1 MNKIVP
7 TYSKTK
13 MIATMGPAC
22 NKREILLEMIRLG
35 VDVCRLNMSHGDHE
49 FHQQLINLINEINKN
64 ENLNVSIL
72 LDLQGPKIRMGA
84 MEKPF
89 PVNPGDIVKFCT
101 SIKEVNYEEK
111 ILPMVCERFA
121 QDVKPDDVVLVDD
134 GKVELKVIGTD
145 YKDTVTLKVI
155 NGTEIGSK
163 KGVNLPWVQ
172 LDIPALSEKDLEDLY
187 FGIKNKVEWIALS
200 FVRSS
205 KDVEDLRKILIENQS
220 NAKIIAKIEKP
231 EALQCIDEIIKVS
244 DAVMIARGDLG
255 VEIHLEDVPLWQ
267 KRIIKKCNVL
277 AKPVIV
283 ATQMLETMIYN
294 PRPTRAETTDVAN
307 AVFDGADAL
316 MLSGET
322 SVGKYP
328 VEVVRTMQKVI
339 TQVEKEP
346 IIYYKNLYTTE
357 DSKTFLSDAVCIAA
371 VKLAKGIKAKAIVG
385 MTRSGYTAFQLA
397 KCRPESNIFIF
408 TDNESLLNT
417 LNLVWGVRAFY
428 YNQFF
433 GTDESIADVVHILKN
448 KGLLEKGDVIINL
461 ASMPLKARKR
471 TNMLKV
477 TEVD

>member
-1 MNKIVP
+1 MNNIIP
-7 TYSKTK
+7 NYSKTK
-13 MIATMGPAC
+13 MVATMGPAC

-35 VDVCRLNMSHGDHE
+35 VDVCRLNMSHGDHD
-49 FHQQLINLINEINKN
+49 FHQQLINLINEINRN

-84 MEKPF
+84 LNEPF
-89 PVNPGDIVKFCT
+89 QVNPGDIIKFCT
-101 SIKEVNYEEK
+101 TLKEPNLEEK
-111 ILPMVCERFA
+111 ILPMVCDRFA
-121 QDVKPDDVVLVDD
+121 QDVKPDDMVLVDD
-134 GKVELKVIGTD
+134 GKVELRVIETD

-155 NGTEIGSK
+155 SGSEIGSK
-163 KGVNLPWVQ
+163 KGVNLPWVK
-172 LDIPALSEKDLEDLY
+172 LDIPALSEKDLNDLH
-187 FGIKNKVEWIALS
+187 FGIRNKVEWIALS
-200 FVRSS
+200 FVRHP
-205 KDVEDLRKILIENQS
+205 KDVEDLRKILIEKQS
-220 NAKIIAKIEKP
+220 NAKIISKIEKP
-231 EALQCIDEIIKVS
+231 EALECIDEIIKVS
-244 DAVMIARGDLG
+244 DAIMIARGDLG

-267 KRIIKKCNVL
+267 KTIIKKCNEL

-283 ATQMLETMIYN
+283 ATQMLETMIQN

-339 TQVEKEP
+339 SQVEKQDS
-346 IIYYKNLYTTE
+346 IYFKNLFTSP

-371 VKLAKGIKAKAIVG
+371 VKLANGIKAKAIVG

-397 KCRPESNIFIF
+397 KCRPNSNIFIF

-428 YNQFF
+428 YNQFH
-433 GTDESIADVVHILKN
+433 GTDESIADIVHILKN
-448 KGLLEKGDVIINL
+448 KGLIDKGDVIINL
-461 ASMPLKARKR
+461 GSMPLKSRKR

>member
-1 MNKIVP
+1 MNNIVP
-7 TYSKTK
+7 MYSKTK
-13 MIATMGPAC
+13 MVATMGPAC
-22 NKREILLEMIRLG
+22 NKREILLEMIKLG

-49 FHQQLINLINEINKN
+49 FHQQMINLINEINRN

-72 LDLQGPKIRMGA
+72 LDLQGPKIRIGTLK
-84 MEKPF
+84 EPF
-89 PVNPGDIVKFCT
+89 PIKPGDIIKLCT
-101 SIKEVNYEEK
+101 SIQEPNLEEK

-121 QDVKPDDVVLVDD
+121 QDVKPEDIVLVDD
-134 GKVELKVIGTD
+134 GKVELRVIETD

-155 NGTEIGSK
+155 SGLEIGSK

-172 LDIPALSEKDLEDLY
+172 LDIPALSEKDLKDLH

-200 FVRSS
+200 FVRSP

-231 EALQCIDEIIKVS
+231 EALECIDDIIKVS
-244 DAVMIARGDLG
+244 DAIMIARGDLG

-267 KRIIKKCNVL
+267 KRIIKKCNKM

-283 ATQMLETMIYN
+283 ATQMLETMINN

-339 TQVEKEP
+339 SQVEKQDS
-346 IIYYKNLYTTE
+346 IYYKNLFASKE
-357 DSKTFLSDAVCIAA
+357 SKTFLSDAVCIAA
-371 VKLAKGIKAKAIVG
+371 VKLAQEINAKAIVG

-397 KCRPESNIFIF
+397 KCRPYSNIFIF

-428 YNQFF
+428 YNQFY
-433 GTDESIADVVHILKN
+433 GTDETIADVVHILKN

>member
-1 MNKIVP
+1 
-7 TYSKTK
+7 
-13 MIATMGPAC
+13 MGPAC

-35 VDVCRLNMSHGDHE
+35 VDVCRLNMSHGDHD
-49 FHQQLINLINEINKN
+49 FHQQVINLINEINRN

-84 MEKPF
+84 LPEPF
-89 PVNPGDIVKFCT
+89 PVQPGDIIKFCT
-101 SIKEVNYEEK
+101 SIQEPNLEQK

-121 QDVKPDDVVLVDD
+121 QDVKPDDTVLVDD
-134 GKVELKVIGTD
+134 GKVELRVVETD
-145 YKDTVTLKVI
+145 YKDTVTLKVVSG
-155 NGTEIGSK
+155 NEIGSK
-163 KGVNLPWVQ
+163 KGVNLPWVK
-172 LDIPALSEKDLEDLY
+172 LDIPALSEKDLIDLH

-200 FVRSS
+200 FVRHP
-205 KDVEDLRKILIENQS
+205 KDVEDLRKILVENQS
-220 NAKIIAKIEKP
+220 NAKIISKIEKP
-231 EALQCIDEIIKVS
+231 EALENIDEIIRVS
-244 DAVMIARGDLG
+244 DAIMIARGDLG

-267 KRIIKKCNVL
+267 KLIIKKCNQL

-283 ATQMLETMIYN
+283 ATQMLETMIQN

-307 AVFDGADAL
+307 AVLDGADAL

-339 TQVEKEP
+339 LRVEQEP
-346 IIYYKNLYTTE
+346 TIYYKNLFTSE

-397 KCRPESNIFIF
+397 KCRPYANIFIF

-428 YNQFF
+428 YNQFH
-433 GTDESIADVVHILKN
+433 GTDETIADVVHILKN
-448 KGLLEKGDVIINL
+448 KGLIEKGDVIINL
-461 ASMPLKARKR
+461 ASMPLKSRKR